1 MFSNL
6 RWYIYNFTFKENK
19 ILFFTCL
26 ILGLIAAICASVG
39 VGLLVPTIS
48 YLINEIPSSYFYEI
62 LTYFIKILSIEFS
75 VFNALFIASII
86 IFMGDFL
93 SYLSMVISSNLTK
106 KSLIKS
112 RSTLF
117 KKILYNDFLD
127 IIENKSGKISSI
139 VNEQV
144 SLSSEIV
151 ESFFRLSLNTLFAIF
166 LTTTLFII
174 SVKLTLISILL
185 GLFVLVSQHK
195 IYSLF
200 RKYWAE
206 WQSNKISLTEYYN
219 DLINS
224 IKFIKQ
230 SGREENKEIELKQM
244 SRNEGNAI
252 FHAFIFKYLSPF
264 YTKGLAT
271 WLVFAIVIIGL
282 NFFNSTGSQILIFL
296 IIIRKLQ
303 SSVNQINLAFIDI
316 SKSLTNVSII
326 KEYFDTSKETLI
338 SFGDKK
344 FIFNKNIKFN
354 NLLFQFKTTKILD
367 NLSFQINKNS
377 FISIVGSSGSGKT
390 TLFNIFSRIIK
401 QNNGSIYI
409 DDTNIEDYKKKEFF
423 ENISFV
429 SQDSYV
435 FNDTIKNNIC
445 INNQYEKNKFEK
457 ILDITHSLEFISLL
471 EKKEDTI
478 IGEKGLK
485 ISGGQLQ
492 RIVLCRALYMNP
504 SIIFLD
510 EATSALDPKTEENI
524 LYRIKNE
531 IPNLTLIN
539 IAHRLSS
546 LKYSDSIYL
555 LKKGKIM
562 YNGTYEDIFENSNEF
577 RDLFKIND

>member
-1 MFSNL
+1 MFINL
-6 RWYIYNFTFKENK
+6 RWYIYNFAYKENK
-19 ILFFTCL
+19 LLFFICL
-26 ILGLIAAICASVG
+26 IIGLLAAIFASVG

-48 YLINEIPSSYFYEI
+48 YLINEIPNSYFYEI
-62 LTYFIKILSIEFS
+62 LIYFIKILSIEFNI
-75 VFNALFIASII
+75 FNSLLIASII
-86 IFMGDFL
+86 IFLGDFL
-93 SYLSMVISSNLTK
+93 AYLSMIISSHLTK
-106 KSLIKS
+106 KSLIES

-117 KKILYNDFLD
+117 RKILYNDFLN

-151 ESFFRLSLNTLFAIF
+151 ESFFRLSLNLLFALF
-166 LTTTLFII
+166 LTAALFVI
-174 SVKLTLISILL
+174 SLKLTLISIVL

-200 RKYWAE
+200 RKYWSD
-206 WQSNKISLTEYYN
+206 WQNNKILLTEYYS

-230 SGREENKEIELKQM
+230 SGKEENKEKELKKM
-244 SRNEGNAI
+244 SKNEGNAI
-252 FHAFIFKYLSPF
+252 FYAFIFKYLSPF

-282 NFFNSTGSQILIFL
+282 EFFNSTGSQILIFL

-316 SKSLTNVSII
+316 SKSSTNVSII
-326 KEYFDTSKETLI
+326 KKYFDTSKEVQI

-344 FIFNKNIKFN
+344 FTFNKNIQFDNLNFKF
-354 NLLFQFKTTKILD
+354 KKSKILD
-367 NLSFQINKNS
+367 NLSIQIKKNS

-390 TLFNIFSRIIK
+390 TLFNIFSRIIEE
-401 QNNGSIYI
+401 NSGSINI
-409 DDTNIEDYKKKEFF
+409 DDINIKKFIKKEFF
-423 ENISFV
+423 KNISFV

-435 FNDTIKNNIC
+435 FNDTIRNNIC
-445 INNQYEKNKFEK
+445 NNNKYEKDKFEK
-457 ILDITHSLEFISLL
+457 ILDITNSNEFISLL
-471 EKKEDTI
+471 ENKEDTV

-492 RIVLCRALYMNP
+492 RIVLCRALYMSP

-510 EATSALDPKTEENI
+510 EATSALDPQTEENV
-524 LYRIKNE
+524 LFRIKNE

-546 LKYSDSIYL
+546 LKYSDRIYL
-555 LKKGKIM
+555 LKNGKIM
-562 YNGTYEDIFENSNEF
+562 YKGSFEDILVNSKDF